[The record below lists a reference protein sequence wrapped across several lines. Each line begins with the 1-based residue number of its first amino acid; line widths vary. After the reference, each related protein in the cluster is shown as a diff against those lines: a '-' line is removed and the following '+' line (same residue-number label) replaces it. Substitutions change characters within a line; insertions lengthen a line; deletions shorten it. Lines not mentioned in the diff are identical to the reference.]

1 MNISFDTSQLPEGC
15 HPRYGLPRRNS
26 FPASYGNSTG
36 SVFTPYLNTYVL
48 SHTPSS
54 SFHDKQGAGE
64 LLLGDKG
71 YVREHLHSFSDFLR
85 LLTYEFGF
93 VNISDLTYYL
103 GMNKD
108 VLGNQLRRLTADG
121 TLIRYQGPV
130 SFGSEHY
137 YLFGPAATPFKEL
150 RKSGHPSIWSFAYK
164 GNVPQRSIAH
174 SYGTGLSLL
183 LIRLYCLYRQ
193 ELTISFDT
201 ERSVGNFA
209 ISLNSR
215 QGAEVA
221 IDALI
226 SIQDADG
233 HKKHICL
240 EFDTGK
246 EYYTALLQKF
256 RDYGYTQLYRAETAH
271 AVSILFSYSPT
282 GMEPDTSLTLAKRE
296 RFCAL
301 YALIY
306 IHLKVIRYCP
316 DTYLSENILPDCSD
330 RASFRAMQQG
340 MDSVPAAY
348 LKGLCRELCEK
359 DADSPIY
366 GCSTDNIIEAVMNP
380 WGGLYEVFSQ
390 FAKICGIQD
399 HKGRI
404 LTDSIPFRFYHD
416 FLISFSPDTGI
427 LVRWDYNARIYA
439 KCTRRRNR
447 LISAILDEMDGITRR
462 IDKEQDKVFLQ
473 SEIPLPDNTVHFT
486 AMLGGYGC
494 HMYPMQLITNQ
505 MTFILWDRSS
515 MQIQFLEESLREC
528 FRLLDYGV
536 LGETRE
542 GSVFRN
548 CYQIEKS
555 GQMPHTEGSF
565 QVFVEDI
572 SSDIGASIR
581 LLRGFTGFIGTG
593 SDLLVLLAD
602 TVWDA
607 WDFLYA
613 NRNRPAVKQILNV
626 LPSSVNDSDS
636 ISLAAWMGLPCC
648 HIAFMEKAMHPFAD
662 GRLFIF
668 DENGKR
674 IYLSAY

>member
-1 MNISFDTSQLPEGC
+1 MNFFLIHNQLPEGC
-15 HPRYGLPRRNS
+15 HPRYGLPSRNS
-26 FPASYGNSTG
+26 LPASSDNNTG
-36 SVFTPYLNTYVL
+36 SVFTPYLNIYTL
-48 SHTPSS
+48 SCTPSS
-54 SFHDKQGAGE
+54 SFHDEMGAGE
-64 LLLGDKG
+64 LFLGDKG
-71 YVREHLHSFSDFLR
+71 YVKEHLHSFSDFLR

-93 VNISDLTYYL
+93 LNISDLAYYL

-137 YLFGPAATPFKEL
+137 YLFAPAATPFKEL

-164 GNVPQRSIAH
+164 GAVPQRSIPH

-201 ERSVGNFA
+201 ERSVGNFTT
-209 ISLNSR
+209 SLNSR

-301 YALIY
+301 YALLY
-306 IHLKVIRYCP
+306 IFLKVCRYCP
-316 DTYLSENILPDCSD
+316 DTYLSENILPDCCD
-330 RASFRAMQQG
+330 RASFRAMQQS
-340 MDSVPAAY
+340 MDGVPAAY

-359 DADSPIY
+359 DTDSPVY
-366 GCSTDNIIEAVMNP
+366 GCCTDNIIEAVKNTFT
-380 WGGLYEVFSQ
+380 GLYEVFSQ

-404 LTDSIPFRFYHD
+404 LTDSVPFRFYHD
-416 FLISFSPDTGI
+416 FLLSFSPDTGI

-439 KCTRRRNR
+439 KCARRRNR
-447 LISAILDEMDGITRR
+447 LVSAILDEMDGITRR

-505 MTFILWDRSS
+505 MPFILWDRSS
-515 MQIQFLEESLREC
+515 MQIQFLEESLREY
-528 FRLLDYGV
+528 FNLTDYET
-536 LGETRE
+536 LGETRD
-542 GSVFRN
+542 GGVFRN
-548 CYQIEKS
+548 CY
-555 GQMPHTEGSF
+555 HTDINERTDKERVRS

-572 SSDIGASIR
+572 SSDIGAAIR
-581 LLRGFTGFIGTG
+581 LLRGFTGFIGMG

-602 TVWDA
+602 TYWDA
-607 WDFLYA
+607 WDFLDA

-636 ISLAAWMGLPCC
+636 ISLAAWMDLNCC
-648 HIAFMEKAMHPFAD
+648 HIAFMEKTMHPFAD

-668 DENGKR
+668 NENGKR